1 MNEYLL
7 PSILSISI
15 LLEIASAITA
25 LLLIKTSK
33 FYKPWFFIAVAITL
47 MAVRRITSLHTV
59 LLTGTFP
66 TSSLGPELIALI
78 ISVLMLTG
86 LILFRPAFYYI
97 KEIQIASQRKIEKQE
112 MLMKE
117 NNHRIKNNLAII
129 TSLIN
134 LKDSALGDEVDLS
147 DIYRQI
153 DAIRIVHEKL
163 YLSDEIIYIN
173 LKDYFTDLLN
183 SIFLSL
189 TNQHVTLQSKIEPI
203 KVRTKTAVSLGLVI
217 NEVAT
222 NAIKY
227 GFAGEN
233 EARFAIEMS
242 EDKNNSHYVL
252 TLSNTGVPFPENIDL
267 DNPATLG
274 LRLIKNLV
282 AQIDGTLE
290 LRKQPNPKFTIKFPI
305 EAVEKQT

>member
-1 MNEYLL
+1 MSDYLL
-7 PSILSISI
+7 PSILSVSI
-15 LLEIASAITA
+15 LLQIASAITA
-25 LLLIKTSK
+25 ILLIRTSK
-33 FYKPWFFIAVAITL
+33 FYKPWFFISAAITL
-47 MAVRRITSLHTV
+47 MAVRRITSLHTI
-59 LLTGTFP
+59 LLTGTFS
-66 TSSLGPELIALI
+66 TSSLGPEIIALI
-78 ISVLMLTG
+78 ISILMLTG
-86 LILFRPAFYYI
+86 LILFRPAFHYI
-97 KEIQIASQRKIEKQE
+97 KEIQVASERKIEKQE

-134 LKDSALGDEVDLS
+134 LKDSSLGNEVDLS

-163 YLSDEIIYIN
+163 YLSDDIIYIN
-173 LKDYFTDLLN
+173 MKDYFTDLLN
-183 SIFLSL
+183 SIFSSFA
-189 TNQHVTLQSKIEPI
+189 NQNVTLHSRIEPI

-227 GFAGEN
+227 GFTGES
-233 EARFAIEMS
+233 EVRLIIEMT

-252 TLSNTGVPFPENIDL
+252 TLSNTGGPFPENIDL

-274 LRLIKNLV
+274 LRLITNLV
-282 AQIDGTLE
+282 AQIDGTIE
-290 LRKQPNPKFTIKFPI
+290 LRKQPNPKFTIKFPV
-305 EAVEKQT
+305 EAVEEQT